1 MDLKVGGR
9 RTRGPQAS
17 CLSIWTVCQ
26 LDATTEAGR
35 KRWVFRR
42 IAEKLRIVKL
52 TLEPSASVADAA
64 LPNGVNAN

>member
-1 MDLKVGGR
+1 M
-9 RTRGPQAS
+9 
-17 CLSIWTVCQ
+17 
-26 LDATTEAGR
+26 DATTEAGR